1 MKNKKGFTLIELIVV
16 IAILGILALFLVPSF
31 MGYARDAKVQVMKAN
46 VKTGQDA
53 YMYAWTKYE
62 DVKVDPQEE
71 VTVEEKQKKLI
82 MQEVCENLGSVEC
95 VYVTKESGGII
106 TKYPA
111 YHFSI
116 GSTLNIEDSTIT
128 YYMDKDNYCTYM
140 YGGANNSAGANH
152 RPDAWI
158 CKVNGTSSYEEVK

>member
-62 DVKVDPQEE
+62 DEKDE
-71 VTVEEKQKKLI
+71 TKQKESIK
-82 MQEVCENLGSVEC
+82 QEVCENVGDVEC
-95 VYVTKESGGII
+95 VFTIVGGERVTS
-106 TKYPA
+106 YPA
-111 YHFSI
+111 YQFTI
-116 GSTLNIEDSTIT
+116 GSTQNLEESVIT
-128 YYMDKDNYCTYM
+128 YYIDKDNYCAYM
-140 YGGANNSAGANH
+140 YAGRVGTDDY
-152 RPDAWI
+152 RPAAWS
-158 CKVNGTSSYEEVK
+158 CTVNGTFSYEVVK

>member
-31 MGYARDAKVQVMKAN
+31 MGYARDAKVQVIKAN

-53 YMYAWTKYE
+53 YMYAWTKHE
-62 DVKVDPQEE
+62 DEKNEE
-71 VTVEEKQKKLI
+71 TQKKLI
-82 MQEVCENLGSVEC
+82 KQEVCENLGSVEC
-95 VYVTKESGGII
+95 VFFIGSSNPDTGSNEPIEVV

-116 GSTLNIEDSTIT
+116 GSTQNLEESTIT
-128 YYMDKDNYCTYM
+128 YYIDKDNYCAYM
-140 YGGANNSAGANH
+140 YAGRVGTDDY
-152 RPDAWI
+152 RPAAWI
-158 CKVNGTSSYEEVK
+158 CKVNGTFSYEVVK

>member
-62 DVKVDPQEE
+62 DEKDE
-71 VTVEEKQKKLI
+71 TKQKESIK
-82 MQEVCENLGSVEC
+82 QEVCENLGSVGCYFVINE
-95 VYVTKESGGII
+95 GGFV
-106 TKYPA
+106 KSYPA
-111 YHFSI
+111 YQFSI
-116 GSTLNIEDSTIT
+116 GSKDNMEGSSII
-128 YYMDKDNYCTYM
+128 YYMDKDNFCAYI
-140 YGGANNSAGANH
+140 YGSKGGQNGEM
-152 RPDAWI
+152 PDAWSCQI
-158 CKVNGTSSYEEVK
+158 NGTFSYEVVK

>member
-53 YMYAWTKYE
+53 YLYAWTKYE
-62 DVKVDPQEE
+62 DIKEE
-71 VTVEEKQKKLI
+71 ATQKESIK
-82 MQEVCENLGSVEC
+82 QEVCENIGDVGCYFIISTEPI
-95 VYVTKESGGII
+95 EAI

-111 YHFSI
+111 YQFSI
-116 GSTLNIEDSTIT
+116 GSTQNLEGSSIT
-128 YYMDKDNYCTYM
+128 YHMDKDNYCAYI
-140 YGGANNSAGANH
+140 YGGKGGMNIET
-152 RPDAWI
+152 PDAWS
-158 CKVNGTSSYEEVK
+158 CKVNGTFSYEIVK

>member
-62 DVKVDPQEE
+62 DVKVEPQEN

-82 MQEVCENLGSVEC
+82 EQEVCGNLENVGC
-95 VYVTKESGGII
+95 VFAINGGGIV
-106 TKYPA
+106 TSYPA
-111 YHFSI
+111 YQFAV
-116 GSTLNIEDSTIT
+116 GSTNGLEQNSTIT
-128 YYMDKDNYCTYM
+128 YHLDKNNFCVYFYGDTEKNVPKMWMCT
-140 YGGANNSAGANH
+140 
-152 RPDAWI
+152 
-158 CKVNGTSSYEEVK
+158 VNGEKLPNEIIK